1 MALRLSFHCW
11 CLSWSSEKHPS
22 CGQRLPREGARREG
36 APVCHLNSY
45 IRLWISQETVAFLV
59 REMTTQ
65 SSSVA
70 PVSSGAVE
78 RLVPQ

>member
-11 CLSWSSEKHPS
+11 CFSRSSEKHPS
-22 CGQRLPREGARREG
+22 CGQTLPQEGARREG

-45 IRLWISQETVAFLV
+45 IRLWRSQETVVFLV

-65 SSSVA
+65 SGSVA
-70 PVSSGAVE
+70 PISSGAAE
-78 RLVPQ
+78 RLGPQ